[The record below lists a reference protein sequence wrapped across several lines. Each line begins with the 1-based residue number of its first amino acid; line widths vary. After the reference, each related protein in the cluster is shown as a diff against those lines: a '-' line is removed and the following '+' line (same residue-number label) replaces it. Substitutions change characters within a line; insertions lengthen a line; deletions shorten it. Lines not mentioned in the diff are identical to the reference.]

1 VKSLSIFVISALIAP
16 SAVATGWSEPV
27 KLNSFIN
34 SSYGEWGTCISPD
47 GQKLYFGSFRSG
59 AMDIYVSTWNGGD
72 WGPAEIVSPGNIS
85 TSAYDSD
92 PYIDWDGTTL
102 YFVTERDGTWDIWY
116 SEYDGGWTVAE
127 PIPGSVNTGDHDEF
141 NLCITP
147 DGQTMYFSSSRPG
160 ASGYWNIWA
169 SEWTGTEWDEPSPL
183 GSEINSGHGDYAPK
197 LTPDGRFMYFNSG
210 RGGDDKDIYV
220 AEWGGSSWINITG
233 LGVPPNSDTDEFDAS
248 IYVDGDSGSL
258 YFVSERDDEWEI
270 WAAEFVGLQIE
281 PASFGHIKTSFK

>member
-1 VKSLSIFVISALIAP
+1 VKWLSIFVISALIAT

-34 SSYGEWGTCISPD
+34 SSYGEWGTCVSAD

-59 AMDIYVSTWNGGD
+59 AMDIYVSSWNGDD
-72 WGPAEIVSPGNIS
+72 WGPSEIVSPGNIS
-85 TSAYDSD
+85 TAAYESD

-116 SEYDGGWTVAE
+116 SEYDGDWTVAE
-127 PIPGSVNTGDHDEF
+127 PIPGSVNTDDYDEF

-160 ASGYWNIWA
+160 APGYWNIWV
-169 SEWTGTEWDEPSPL
+169 SEWTGTEWGEPSSL
-183 GSEINSGHGDYAPK
+183 GSEINSGHDDYAPK

-210 RGGDDKDIYV
+210 RDGGLDLYV
-220 AEWGGSSWINITG
+220 AERNGDSWINVTK
-233 LGVPPNSDTDEFDAS
+233 LGSPPNSDTFEFDPS
-248 IYVDGDSGSL
+248 IYVSGTSGTL
-258 YFVSERDDEWEI
+258 YFVSYREGPDEI